1 MDYRGYHGLHDMC
14 YFLQYCDSRLETII
28 VTKLETIAV
37 NNIHK
42 NLLIF
47 LCRTS
52 NEDSFFRANTQ
63 FIIARKAIRDIDL
76 WFGSRLSVNLQIPL
90 PERIIISKT
99 KTPVF
104 KRWIAAEQ

>member
-14 YFLQYCDSRLETII
+14 YFLQSSDSSLETTI

-47 LCRTS
+47 LLM
-52 NEDSFFRANTQ
+52 NED
-63 FIIARKAIRDIDL
+63 DIKEIKREL
-76 WFGSRLSVNLQIPL
+76 NWIVVLLSLL
-90 PERIIISKT
+90 LTTISVRGCT
-99 KTPVF
+99 
-104 KRWIAAEQ
+104 I